1 MTPCKPSYA
10 ETEVGRSPSG
20 RAVAPSA
27 SSRSVSPVPA
37 SIPSAGIEVIGL
49 PAFHARLHAQGVADR
64 NHNAFV
70 CPICGTVQS
79 MASLVEAGAT
89 AEKAESIIG
98 FSCEGRLTKAGP
110 FKKANAGSVRGCD
123 WSLGGLFR
131 LHKLEVDDGARIHPL
146 FELATAEQAQ
156 ALASAIE
163 VRRAETAQ
171 TGSVHES
178 AVAKP
183 DAQGASS

>member
-1 MTPCKPSYA
+1 MPQDNGASA
-10 ETEVGRSPSG
+10 VAD
-20 RAVAPSA
+20 RAVVNGTACGVTA
-27 SSRSVSPVPA
+27 LRA

-89 AEKAESIIG
+89 PEKAESIIG

-110 FKKANAGSVRGCD
+110 FKKANAGRVRGCD

-131 LHKLEVDDGARIHPL
+131 LHRLEVNDGTRMHPM

-156 ALASAIE
+156 TLASAIE
-163 VRRAETAQ
+163 ARRAATLGA
-171 TGSVHES
+171 VHES
-178 AVAKP
+178 AVATARRPDHVEKP
-183 DAQGASS
+183 IS